1 MSGMLRLAALTF
13 VLLLQQYTPPTPE
26 WNQPVEPFR
35 IAGNLYYVGASGVS
49 SFLVTTPDGLIL
61 IDTGFRETVP
71 LIEASIKKLGF
82 RFEDVKLL
90 LEMHAHYDHVAGLAD
105 VKTRTKARMLV
116 NPGDV
121 PLLERGGL
129 DDFAFGNKFS
139 FQPVKA
145 DGLLRDGEPVGLGG
159 VMLTPHVTPGH
170 TKRATSFT
178 MTVRDGNRD
187 YHVVLASS
195 ITAPDYQLVDNPK
208 YPNII
213 QDYEATF
220 ATLRKLPREIFVSQH
235 GMQFDLEGKI
245 KRRAQNPSVNPFVD
259 PDGYKR
265 FVDQGEAAIR
275 KTVAEQQAQKAGKTG
290 KKSGQTKQMN

>member
-1 MSGMLRLAALTF
+1 MLRLAALTF

-105 VKTRTKARMLV
+105 VKARTKARLLV

-121 PLLERGGL
+121 PLLERGGR
-129 DDFAFGNKFS
+129 DDFAFGDKFS

-159 VMLTPHVTPGH
+159 VMLTPHFTPGH
-170 TKRATSFT
+170 TKGATSFT

-195 ITAPDYQLVDNPK
+195 ISAPDYQLVDNPK
-208 YPNII
+208 YPNIV

-220 ATLRKLPREIFVSQH
+220 ATLRKLPCDIFVTQH
-235 GMQFDLEGKI
+235 AEFFDLNGKI
-245 KRRAQNPSVNPFVD
+245 KRRAQDASVNPFVD
-259 PDGYKR
+259 PEGYKR
-265 FVDQGEAAIR
+265 FVDRGEAAIR
-275 KTVAEQQAQKAGKTG
+275 KTVAEQQAQKAEKAG
-290 KKSGQTKQMN
+290 KKSQEKTQRRSR